1 MPARKSSNSRVKMQ
15 GSSRSVIAKVK
26 GRNYKMSTHIAGQ
39 PKSAYA
45 ERSIAYGKIYAREK
59 HEIELMTSGL
69 QRFAEKQGS

>member
-1 MPARKSSNSRVKMQ
+1 
-15 GSSRSVIAKVK
+15 
-26 GRNYKMSTHIAGQ
+26 MSAHIVGQ